1 MTKKELERIKKAYS
15 SGLKIQIWFD
25 GYWEDFDIRDYA
37 MYSDPFSENR
47 QYRIVGSDYAD
58 IAEKRIKELEQENRV
73 FAKALDL
80 YINWA
85 DECGIAWDNFPD
97 MTEKWYKTVEEK
109 GLGWI
114 EGLTFMVM
122 EEAKEQLRK

>member
-1 MTKKELERIKKAYS
+1 MTKEELERKLEQTEKD
-15 SGLKIQIWFD
+15 LT
-25 GYWEDFDIRDYA
+25 DYQFN
-37 MYSDPFSENR
+37 YP
-47 QYRIVGSDYAD
+47 
-58 IAEKRIKELEQENRV
+58 KIKELEKEKCELLGIIQGKDTAIQDLQKKNKILT
-73 FAKALDL
+73 KALNL

-85 DECGIAWDNFPD
+85 DECGIGWDNFPD
-97 MTEKWYKTVEEK
+97 MSEKWYKTVEEK

>member
-1 MTKKELERIKKAYS
+1 MTKEEIQKNSEHWYNKYKELEKEN
-15 SGLKIQIWFD
+15 KIL
-25 GYWEDFDIRDYA
+25 
-37 MYSDPFSENR
+37 
-47 QYRIVGSDYAD
+47 V
-58 IAEKRIKELEQENRV
+58 
-73 FAKALDL
+73 KALNL

-97 MTEKWYKTVEEK
+97 MTEKWHKVVEEK

-122 EEAKEQLRK
+122 EEAKEQLKRRK